1 MLGAAAVPR
10 HLAGSHSCE
19 PLSPRQTSFACPS
32 ACYHAAISVT
42 NGEPNMAAVNPRIAV
57 YLPKNV
63 AATIRRLAGLRGVSR
78 SAVIRDFLVDAE
90 PVMARVANL
99 LDLAARSDRSALKE
113 WAVTLENAQS
123 GLEADATAA
132 MAHLGEMETALEA
145 APAARRRRAR
155 RTPGQ

>member
-1 MLGAAAVPR
+1 
-10 HLAGSHSCE
+10 
-19 PLSPRQTSFACPS
+19 
-32 ACYHAAISVT
+32 
-42 NGEPNMAAVNPRIAV
+42 MAAVNPRIAV

-113 WAVTLENAQS
+113 WAVTLEAAQG
-123 GLEADATAA
+123 GLEADATSALA
-132 MAHLGEMETALEA
+132 TMADMEAALES
-145 APAARRRRAR
+145 APQARRRRAR

>member
-1 MLGAAAVPR
+1 
-10 HLAGSHSCE
+10 
-19 PLSPRQTSFACPS
+19 
-32 ACYHAAISVT
+32 
-42 NGEPNMAAVNPRIAV
+42 MAAVNPRIAV

-113 WAVTLENAQS
+113 WAVTLETAQG

-132 MAHLGEMETALEA
+132 LATMADMEA
-145 APAARRRRAR
+145 ALGSSPQARRRRAR

>member
-1 MLGAAAVPR
+1 
-10 HLAGSHSCE
+10 
-19 PLSPRQTSFACPS
+19 
-32 ACYHAAISVT
+32 
-42 NGEPNMAAVNPRIAV
+42 MAAVNPRIAV
-57 YLPKNV
+57 YLPKHV

-113 WAVTLENAQS
+113 WAVTLEAAQG

-132 MAHLGEMETALEA
+132 MATMADMEA
-145 APAARRRRAR
+145 ALGSEPKARRSRAR

>member
-1 MLGAAAVPR
+1 
-10 HLAGSHSCE
+10 
-19 PLSPRQTSFACPS
+19 
-32 ACYHAAISVT
+32 
-42 NGEPNMAAVNPRIAV
+42 MAAVNPRIAV

-63 AATIRRLAGLRGVSR
+63 AATIRRLAALRGVSR

-113 WAVTLENAQS
+113 WAVTLEAAQG

-132 MAHLGEMETALEA
+132 LATMAAMESDLGGT
-145 APAARRRRAR
+145 PQARRRRAR

>member
-1 MLGAAAVPR
+1 
-10 HLAGSHSCE
+10 
-19 PLSPRQTSFACPS
+19 
-32 ACYHAAISVT
+32 
-42 NGEPNMAAVNPRIAV
+42 MAAVNPRIAV

-99 LDLAARSDRSALKE
+99 LDLAARSDRTALKE
-113 WAVTLENAQS
+113 WAVTLETAQS

-132 MAHLGEMETALEA
+132 LATMGQMETALES
-145 APAARRRRAR
+145 APQARRRRAR